1 MVFMACS
8 NCAFGKGCN
17 APTQVLLTYSE
28 KIASSPE
35 PILLCSSGGRTF
47 LVSFYSWVN
56 IEQHVGALDLIL
68 QSPSK
73 RDKNVNLLV
82 VNDKWHG
89 YQPYTFGAA
98 DYVHGAMDSEFGE
111 ERTINIPHFPV
122 QLIVD
127 VIEVQVGAEKPDDLG
142 KIHYRFHK
150 LVLRISMK
158 DSGQNVSMK

>member
-1 MVFMACS
+1 
-8 NCAFGKGCN
+8 
-17 APTQVLLTYSE
+17 
-28 KIASSPE
+28 
-35 PILLCSSGGRTF
+35 
-47 LVSFYSWVN
+47 
-56 IEQHVGALDLIL
+56 
-68 QSPSK
+68 
-73 RDKNVNLLV
+73 
-82 VNDKWHG
+82 
-89 YQPYTFGAA
+89 
-98 DYVHGAMDSEFGE
+98 MDSEFGE